1 VVVEKV
7 FRMPNFTSF
16 AITLI
21 VNKTFLYH
29 LFNENGE
36 GPIELLKGEKFN
48 QTMSTFAPLCPLTFI
63 I

>member
-1 VVVEKV
+1 
-7 FRMPNFTSF
+7 MPNFTSF